1 MADEQEKTES
11 PDAGKKKKL
20 FIIVGAAAAV
30 VIIAV
35 VAFLMMGGKKST
47 PKEGEKGGEAKQ
59 EEKKGEGGHG
69 AAAPAGGH
77 GGGGAPAA
85 GVAAN
90 VFAFD
95 PFIVNIY
102 DGQEL
107 RYLRVKIELELASPD
122 VRGELEMRQS
132 AIKDAILTLL
142 STKTLHDIMDLKGK
156 NQLREEVLASVNK
169 IVPPGKIARVFFT
182 DFVVQ

>member
-1 MADEQEKTES
+1 MAEEQEKTES

-20 FIIVGAAAAV
+20 FIIIGAAALV

-35 VAFLMMGGKKST
+35 VAFLMLGGKKST

-69 AAAPAGGH
+69 GAAPAGGH
-77 GGGGAPAA
+77 GEGAPAA
-85 GVAAN
+85 GAAAN

-107 RYLRVKIELELASPD
+107 RYLKIKIELELASPD
-122 VRGELEMRQS
+122 VRGELEMRQP
-132 AIKDAILTLL
+132 ALKDAILTLL
-142 STKTLHDIMDLKGK
+142 STKTLHDVMDLKGR
-156 NQLREEVLASVNK
+156 NQLRDEVLGAVNK
-169 IVPPGKIARVFFT
+169 IIPPGKIARVFFT